1 MNRASLIPLLAD
13 LTVAAPAAERRRGSE
28 GAPAG
33 APAAAPTAP
42 AGSLEAFALVTE
54 RNIFNPNRT
63 ARTRA
68 APEEKPVRTEEV
80 ALVGVVGFGASTS
93 AVVHSADPH
102 LKGEAAAGA
111 RLGEFTVVAVSP
123 SAVELRAGER
133 TYSLAVAQRLTR
145 VEGGEWTVLRGMA
158 RVLEIASPELEIVVE
173 VTPKWLALQ
182 QVGRRGSSE
191 CHRVPPTVRLAER
204 VTESVA
210 PPAGDTG
217 AGARVHGRARL
228 PRVRAS

>member
-1 MNRASLIPLLAD
+1 MNRASLIPLLAV

-28 GAPAG
+28 GAPAPAG

-68 APEEKPVRTEEV
+68 VPEEKPVRTEEV
-80 ALVGVVGFGASTS
+80 ALVGVVGFGAATS
-93 AVVHSADPH
+93 AVFHSADPR
-102 LKGEAAAGA
+102 LKGEAAGGA

-145 VEGGEWTVLRGMA
+145 VEGGEWTA
-158 RVLEIASPELEIVVE
+158 SASPVPEARSRSESAPVE
-173 VTPKWLALQ
+173 VPANASEVLKRLMQ
-182 QVGRRGSSE
+182 QRE
-191 CHRVPPTVRLAER
+191 KQLKE
-204 VTESVA
+204 
-210 PPAGDTG
+210 
-217 AGARVHGRARL
+217 
-228 PRVRAS
+228 

>member
-1 MNRASLIPLLAD
+1 MNRASLIPLLAV

-28 GAPAG
+28 GAPAPTG

-93 AVVHSADPH
+93 AVFHSADPH

-145 VEGGEWTVLRGMA
+145 VEGGEWTA
-158 RVLEIASPELEIVVE
+158 SASPVPEARSRAESGPVE
-173 VTPKWLALQ
+173 VPANA
-182 QVGRRGSSE
+182 SE
-191 CHRVPPTVRLAER
+191 VLKRLMKQREKQLK
-204 VTESVA
+204 E
-210 PPAGDTG
+210 
-217 AGARVHGRARL
+217 
-228 PRVRAS
+228 